1 MTGRPPSLTAPRS
14 MYGKGLRTLS
24 IATVALLA
32 LALSLVFF
40 YAPLDADQLETARAQ
55 ALGPLTTGS
64 TAVELAL
71 GVARDHAV
79 KARDALDG
87 ADGLDPDV
95 GRTLGRLVDGLVLRE
110 R

>member
-1 MTGRPPSLTAPRS
+1 MQPMRTVRLEHATDLAGFRHAA
-14 MYGKGLRTLS
+14 RTL
-24 IATVALLA
+24 V
-32 LALSLVFF
+32 
-40 YAPLDADQLETARAQ
+40 
-55 ALGPLTTGS
+55 LGPLAAGS

-79 KARDALDG
+79 KASDALEG

-95 GRTLGRLVDGLVLRE
+95 CRTLGRLVDGLVHRE